1 MRLGILA
8 LRAVI
13 GALFMGH
20 GLQKLAGWFGGHGLE
35 ATAAGFE
42 QMGMRPGRRNAL
54 AAGLSETAGGLSL
67 ATGFLTPL
75 GASAVT
81 GTMAVA
87 IAKVHA
93 SKGLW
98 VTARGVRHR
107 RRGPR
112 SAAARRAAGDG
123 VVRPGRGGRRARGRA
138 AGRRR
143 DHARRRE
150 RLAAGW
156 PRGGRERRS
165 RRVLGGAR
173 AGRRE
178 LSARAV
184 SRRPARPPPPRPA
197 CGASARGRGR
207 AGRAAPRAR
216 RTPAGRRPARRRA
229 VGCPP

>member
-98 VTARGVRHR
+98 ITGGGFEYNLVLG
-107 RRGPR
+107 
-112 SAAARRAAGDG
+112 AAAFVIAAEGPGPLSLDAQLGTEWSGPGVAVAELAAGLLGAAAIMRAAGSASQQ
-123 VVRPGRGGRRARGRA
+123 GGPEAGANGDRA
-138 AGRRR
+138 ASS
-143 DHARRRE
+143 AQPAP
-150 RLAAGW
+150 AA
-156 PRGGRERRS
+156 
-165 RRVLGGAR
+165 
-173 AGRRE
+173 
-178 LSARAV
+178 
-184 SRRPARPPPPRPA
+184 
-197 CGASARGRGR
+197 AS
-207 AGRAAPRAR
+207 
-216 RTPAGRRPARRRA
+216 
-229 VGCPP
+229 